1 MAIPPAVSVTTYPS
15 IPSLP
20 GVPPVVRD
28 PLAAVAAVA
37 APAIQSF
44 LSLFAQT
51 WGVFDENGV
60 QVLEPDSF
68 LGIEFINAYNISSYP
83 VEKGSFANYNKVNNP
98 FYATVKLAKGG
109 TTEDR
114 AAFLDALSE
123 IAKSLDLY
131 TIVTPEDTYSNVNL
145 EQFDYYRETKDGA
158 GIIIANCRFIEIRE
172 AQSEPSLKQAQT
184 GQSPTS
190 SAEINSGQVKPYTD
204 SSVAAAYKGG

>member
-28 PLAAVAAVA
+28 PLAAVAVVA
-37 APAIQSF
+37 APVIQSF
-44 LSLFAQT
+44 LSLFSQT

-114 AAFLDALSE
+114 SAFLDALSE

>member
-1 MAIPPAVSVTTYPS
+1 MAIPAFVSVPQYPS

-20 GVPPVVRD
+20 GVPAVVRD
-28 PLAAVAAVA
+28 PLAAAVTIA
-37 APAIQSF
+37 APVIQSF
-44 LSLFAQT
+44 LSLFSQT
-51 WGVFDENGV
+51 WGVFDDLGN

-68 LGIEFINAYNISSYP
+68 MGIEFINAYNISSYP
-83 VEKGSFANYNKVNNP
+83 VEKGAFASYNKVNNP

-109 TTEDR
+109 TTVDR

-131 TIVTPEDTYSNVNL
+131 TIVTPEDTYTHVNL
-145 EQFDYYRETKDGA
+145 EQFDYYREVKDGA

-190 SAEINSGQVKPYTD
+190 STEINSGQVKPYSD
-204 SSVAAAYKGG
+204 SSIAAAYQGA

>member
-1 MAIPPAVSVTTYPS
+1 MAIPGFVSVPQYPS

-20 GVPPVVRD
+20 GTPAVVRD
-28 PLAAVAAVA
+28 PLAAVVTIA

-44 LSLFAQT
+44 LSLFSQT

-98 FYATVKLAKGG
+98 FYATVKLGKGG
-109 TTEDR
+109 TVESQS
-114 AAFLDALSE
+114 AFLDAVKEL
-123 IAKSLDLY
+123 AKSLDLY
-131 TIVTPEDTYSNVNL
+131 TIVTPQDTYSNVNL
-145 EQFDYYRETKDGA
+145 EQFDYYRETRDGA
-158 GIIIANCRFIEIRE
+158 GVIVANCRFIEIRE
-172 AQSEPSLKQAQT
+172 AQSEPSLKQSQT

-190 SAEINSGQVKPYTD
+190 SAQVNSGQVKPYTD
-204 SSVAAAYKGG
+204 SSVAAAYGGA